1 MIKPSELLALVAAS
15 IGSVEGFGIPVI
27 AYDEKQQPPAKNA
40 AEVFEAMIWP
50 NSLLVYAGFDLPAAI
65 VGSYRH
71 RFELS
76 LRTGN
81 QVQAMNAIQGLLDGK
96 ADGRSLAWHLDEIT
110 DRCDPPSEISLTPQI
125 GDDNNEFWVLR
136 FSLQEKGMPES

>member
-15 IGSVEGFGIPVI
+15 IASVEGFNIPVTP
-27 AYDEKQQPPAKNA
+27 YDEKQQPPAKNA
-40 AEVFEAMIWP
+40 AEVFAAMSWP
-50 NSLLVYAGFDLPAAI
+50 NALLVYAGFDLPAVT

-81 QVQAMNAIQGLLDGK
+81 QVQAMNAVQGLLDGI
-96 ADGRSLAWHLDEIT
+96 AEGRSVAWNLDEIT
-110 DRCDPPSEISLTPQI
+110 DRCDPPSDISMTPQL
-125 GDDNNEFWVLR
+125 GDDDNEFWVLR